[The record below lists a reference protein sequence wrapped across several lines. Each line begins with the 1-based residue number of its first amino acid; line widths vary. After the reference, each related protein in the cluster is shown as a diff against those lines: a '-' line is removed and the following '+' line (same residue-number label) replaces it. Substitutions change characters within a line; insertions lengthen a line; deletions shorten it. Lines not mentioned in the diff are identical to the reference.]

1 MLNRLSVWM
10 MFGVLLLFV
19 ACKQQQSQ
27 NFLGSL
33 PEGQEDIEAKAMLQ
47 GIWIESETEEVSF
60 RAVGDTIYYPDST
73 SQPAYFRIVNDS
85 LCLGDNR
92 YAIINQTEH
101 LFCFQNQAGDEM
113 RLVKSE
119 TAEDS
124 LAFSTHEPEILTLT
138 EVLKIDS
145 VVTFGGERYH
155 WYIAVNPTKY
165 RVTKTTYNSEGVG
178 VENVYYD
185 NIIHISLYRG
195 STCLFS
201 RDFKKQMYGQDV
213 PLEFL
218 DQAVLGNMQYDHID
232 ARGVHFNATLCIPDG
247 ASCYLVDNLIGFDG
261 KMSMKV
267 LEY

>member
-1 MLNRLSVWM
+1 MI
-10 MFGVLLLFV
+10 FGVLLLLA
-19 ACKQQQSQ
+19 ACKQQQEHVDAAAEEPVE
-27 NFLGSL
+27 NL
-33 PEGQEDIEAKAMLQ
+33 EAKAMLQ
-47 GIWIESETEEVSF
+47 GIWIESETDQVSF
-60 RAVGDTIYYPDST
+60 RAFGDTIYYPDST

-92 YAIINQTEH
+92 YAIVKQTDH

-113 RLVKSE
+113 RLEKSE
-119 TAEDS
+119 MAEDS
-124 LAFSTHEPEILTLT
+124 MAFSASQPEILSLT
-138 EVLKIDS
+138 EVLKTDS

-178 VENVYYD
+178 VENIYYD

-195 STCLFS
+195 ATCLFS
-201 RDFKKQMYGQDV
+201 RDFKKQMYSQNV
-213 PLEFL
+213 PPEFL
-218 DQAVLGNMQYDHID
+218 DQAVLGNMRYDHID

-247 ASCYLVDNLIGFDG
+247 ASCYLVETLVGFDG
-261 KMSMKV
+261 KTSMKV